1 MADNHIASLTTQ
13 VSTSDNHGEA
23 SDDELFAE
31 LEKEID
37 ENFDMGALREQRL
50 EELRQE

>member
-1 MADNHIASLTTQ
+1 MADDRIASLTTH
-13 VSTSDNHGEA
+13 VSTSGERDDA

-37 ENFDMGALREQRL
+37 EDFDMGALREQRL

>member
-1 MADNHIASLTTQ
+1 MADSRIASLSTQ
-13 VSTSDNHGEA
+13 VSTSDDHNET

-37 ENFDMGALREQRL
+37 EDFDMGALREQRL
-50 EELRQE
+50 EELRRE

>member
-1 MADNHIASLTTQ
+1 MADDRIASLTAH
-13 VSTSDNHGEA
+13 VSTSRNSDDA

-37 ENFDMGALREQRL
+37 EDFDMGALREQRL